1 MALLLSLVRDP
12 DSLVGQLRG
21 GERSWIGRRKE
32 MDDPA
37 AACWLALTPQQAQAG
52 LAALRVLAGW

>member
-1 MALLLSLVRDP
+1 VRDP